1 MAYQNLIVGRRSG
14 AGRITLNRPDKLN
27 PLDWATVRELRAA
40 QEAFDR
46 DPTVRAVVV
55 SGAGR
60 AFSAGGDL
68 EGYVDLYRRPD
79 DFRQFLLDFYHLLD
93 GIERSPKIWIAAVN
107 GTCVAGGLEL
117 LLACDLAMAASSARI
132 GDGHLNFGQLPG
144 AGGSQRLP
152 RAVGVLRAKELIL
165 SGRLVDGV
173 EAERIGLVNRAVP
186 ADELDATVDD
196 WVAGLAVKS
205 PAGLKGAKHLVN
217 QGLRGSLASGLQL
230 ELDYVHGYAT
240 RDPDAMEGL
249 LAFQDKRPPRFAGG

>member
-1 MAYQNLIVGRRSG
+1 MAYENLIADRRGG

-46 DPTVRAVVV
+46 DPGLRAVVV
-55 SGAGR
+55 TGAGR

-68 EGYVDLYRRPD
+68 DGYLELYRRPA
-79 DFRQFLLDFYHLLD
+79 DFRHFLLDFFHLLE

-107 GTCVAGGLEL
+107 GACVAGGLEL
-117 LLACDLAMAASSARI
+117 LLACDLAVAANDARI

-152 RAVGVLRAKELIL
+152 RAIGALRAKELMF
-165 SGRLVDGV
+165 SGRLVDGT
-173 EAERIGLVNRAVP
+173 EAERIGLVNRAVA
-186 ADELDATVDD
+186 ADALDAAVDD
-196 WVAGLAVKS
+196 WVAGLAAKS

-217 QGLRGSLASGLQL
+217 QGLRVGLASGLQL
-230 ELDYVHGYAT
+230 ELDFVHAYAT
-240 RDPDAMEGL
+240 REPDAMEGL
-249 LAFQDKRPPRFAGG
+249 AAFRDKRAPRFAGN